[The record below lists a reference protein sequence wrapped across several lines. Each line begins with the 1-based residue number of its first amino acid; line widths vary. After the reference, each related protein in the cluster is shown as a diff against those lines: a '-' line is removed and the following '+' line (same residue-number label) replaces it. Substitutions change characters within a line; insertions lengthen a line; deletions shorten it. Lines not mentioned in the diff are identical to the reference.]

1 MPGEECVD
9 STLYGRQEPTYSSL
23 RLDMLLDP
31 ARVVLLDKIQWQSL
45 VGHEAERTTAQREE
59 CRPPVGIGNSVEEAT
74 DLLAIGLI
82 FVGHASRVT
91 SSAVKADPIDGLP
104 GPRDKARN
112 LGENIS
118 GPAGRL
124 GLTACQRFGE
134 GRRETECRAD
144 RIGSGIGEG
153 LIVERNGR
161 RNQLCGAGFGQQRNS
176 AKTGKRTYSFTGAA
190 IDHRLVQTRLLHGAV
205 RGKLGKRVAVG
216 LDLRL
221 GNAGF

>member
-1 MPGEECVD
+1 MPGQERVD
-9 STLYGRQEPTYSSL
+9 SAVQGPEEPTYPTL

-31 ARVVLLDKIQWQSL
+31 ARVVLLDKIQRQSL

-124 GLTACQRFGE
+124 GLTARQRFGK
-134 GRRETECRAD
+134 GGRETECRAD
-144 RIGSGIGEG
+144 RIGSRVSKG
-153 LIVERNGR
+153 LIVERNRR
-161 RNQLCGAGFGQQRNS
+161 RNQLCGAGFGQQRNR
-176 AKTGKRTYSFTGAA
+176 AETGERTDSFTGAA
-190 IDHRLVQTRLLHGAV
+190 IDHRLVQTGLLHGAV
-205 RGKLGKRVAVG
+205 GGKFGKRVAVG

-221 GNAGF
+221 SY